1 MAINY
6 QVNPIISVH
15 DLIDILK
22 KSTLGLRRP
31 LADLEA
37 MESMLA
43 HANYYI
49 GAYENG
55 QLVGLA
61 RAMTDFVYTT
71 YLADLA
77 VDEKYQHQGIGK
89 ELIKYCT
96 KTNINHFSPTSV
108 LCNIL
113 DINTLNQKCICDK
126 TILKKKYS
134 CSCYYLRHPLNP
146 NIQYMP
152 VSFFLQRLE

>member
-1 MAINY
+1 MSINY
-6 QVNPIISVH
+6 QVNSTISVQ

-37 MESMLA
+37 MESTLV
-43 HANYYI
+43 HANYYV

-55 QLVGLA
+55 QLIGLA

-89 ELIKYCT
+89 ELIK
-96 KTNINHFSPTSV
+96 
-108 LCNIL
+108 
-113 DINTLNQKCICDK
+113 
-126 TILKKKYS
+126 ILKINIPKAKLILLAAPAAEAYYPKIGMQNHPH
-134 CSCYYLRHPLNP
+134 CYFIDEIEEIN
-146 NIQYMP
+146 
-152 VSFFLQRLE
+152 

>member
-1 MAINY
+1 LSTLGEDFLNLLFNSDKNYSMPITY
-6 QVNPIISVH
+6 QVNPRISVH
-15 DLIDILK
+15 DLIDILQ

-55 QLVGLA
+55 NLVGLA
-61 RAMTDFVYTT
+61 RAMTDFVFTT

-89 ELIKYCT
+89 ELIR
-96 KTNINHFSPTSV
+96 
-108 LCNIL
+108 
-113 DINTLNQKCICDK
+113 
-126 TILKKKYS
+126 ILKINIPKAKLILLAAPAAEAYYPKIGMQNHPH
-134 CSCYYLRHPLNP
+134 CYFIDQERE
-146 NIQYMP
+146 II
-152 VSFFLQRLE
+152 

>member
-6 QVNPIISVH
+6 QVNPTISVH
-15 DLIDILK
+15 DLIDILH

-31 LADLEA
+31 LSDLEA

-43 HANYYI
+43 HAIYYI

-89 ELIKYCT
+89 ELIK
-96 KTNINHFSPTSV
+96 
-108 LCNIL
+108 
-113 DINTLNQKCICDK
+113 
-126 TILKKKYS
+126 ILKINIPKAKLILLAAPTAEAYYPKIGMQNHPH
-134 CSCYYLRHPLNP
+134 CYFIDRIEEIN
-146 NIQYMP
+146 
-152 VSFFLQRLE
+152 

>member
-1 MAINY
+1 MSINY
-6 QVNPIISVH
+6 QVNPPISVH

-22 KSTLGLRRP
+22 KSTVGLRRP
-31 LADLEA
+31 LSDLEA
-37 MESMLA
+37 MESILA

-55 QLVGLA
+55 NLVGLA

-89 ELIKYCT
+89 QLIKM
-96 KTNINHFSPTSV
+96 
-108 LCNIL
+108 
-113 DINTLNQKCICDK
+113 
-126 TILKKKYS
+126 LKKNIPKAKLILLAAPAAEAYYPKIGMQNHPH
-134 CSCYYLRHPLNP
+134 CYFIDDVEEING
-146 NIQYMP
+146 
-152 VSFFLQRLE
+152 

>member
-1 MAINY
+1 MSINY
-6 QVNPIISVH
+6 QINPEISVH
-15 DLIDILK
+15 DLIDILH

-55 QLVGLA
+55 NLVGLA

-89 ELIKYCT
+89 ELIK
-96 KTNINHFSPTSV
+96 
-108 LCNIL
+108 
-113 DINTLNQKCICDK
+113 
-126 TILKKKYS
+126 ILKINIPKAKLILLAAPAAEAYYPKIGMQNHPH
-134 CSCYYLRHPLNP
+134 CYYIDDVA
-146 NIQYMP
+146 NII
-152 VSFFLQRLE
+152 

>member
-1 MAINY
+1 MSITY
-6 QVNPIISVH
+6 QVNPRISVH
-15 DLIDILK
+15 DLIDILH

-49 GAYENG
+49 GAYENEN
-55 QLVGLA
+55 LVGLA
-61 RAMTDFVYTT
+61 RAMTDFVFTT

-89 ELIKYCT
+89 ELIR
-96 KTNINHFSPTSV
+96 
-108 LCNIL
+108 
-113 DINTLNQKCICDK
+113 
-126 TILKKKYS
+126 ILKINIPKAKLILLAAPAAEAYYPKIGMQNHPH
-134 CSCYYLRHPLNP
+134 CYFIDEERE
-146 NIQYMP
+146 II
-152 VSFFLQRLE
+152 

>member
-1 MAINY
+1 MSINY
-6 QVNPIISVH
+6 QINPTISVH
-15 DLIDILK
+15 DLIDILH

-37 MESMLA
+37 MEGMLA

-89 ELIKYCT
+89 ELIK
-96 KTNINHFSPTSV
+96 
-108 LCNIL
+108 
-113 DINTLNQKCICDK
+113 
-126 TILKKKYS
+126 ILKINIPKAKLILLAAPAAKGYYPKIGMQNHPN
-134 CSCYYLRHPLNP
+134 CYFINEVEE
-146 NIQYMP
+146 II
-152 VSFFLQRLE
+152 

>member
-1 MAINY
+1 MSINY
-6 QVNPIISVH
+6 QVNPTISVH

-89 ELIKYCT
+89 ELIKML
-96 KTNINHFSPTSV
+96 KINIPRAKLILLAAPAAEAYYPKIGMQNHPH
-108 LCNIL
+108 
-113 DINTLNQKCICDK
+113 
-126 TILKKKYS
+126 
-134 CSCYYLRHPLNP
+134 CYYIDDVA
-146 NIQYMP
+146 NII
-152 VSFFLQRLE
+152 

>member
-1 MAINY
+1 MSINY
-6 QVNPIISVH
+6 QVNPTISVH
-15 DLIDILK
+15 DLIDILH

-37 MESMLA
+37 MESMLT

-89 ELIKYCT
+89 ELIK
-96 KTNINHFSPTSV
+96 
-108 LCNIL
+108 
-113 DINTLNQKCICDK
+113 
-126 TILKKKYS
+126 ILKINIPRAKLILLAAPAAEAYYPKIGMQNHPH
-134 CSCYYLRHPLNP
+134 CYYIDDVA
-146 NIQYMP
+146 NII
-152 VSFFLQRLE
+152 

>member
-1 MAINY
+1 MSINY
-6 QVNPIISVH
+6 QVNPEISVH
-15 DLIDILK
+15 DLIDILH

-55 QLVGLA
+55 NLVGLA

-77 VDEKYQHQGIGK
+77 VDEKYQHRGIGK
-89 ELIKYCT
+89 QLIKM
-96 KTNINHFSPTSV
+96 
-108 LCNIL
+108 
-113 DINTLNQKCICDK
+113 
-126 TILKKKYS
+126 LKKNIPKAKLILLAAPAAEAYYPKIGMQNHPH
-134 CSCYYLRHPLNP
+134 CYFIDRIEEIN
-146 NIQYMP
+146 
-152 VSFFLQRLE
+152 

>member
-1 MAINY
+1 MSINY
-6 QVNPIISVH
+6 QVNPEISVH
-15 DLIDILK
+15 DLIDILH

-55 QLVGLA
+55 NLVGLA

-77 VDEKYQHQGIGK
+77 VDEKYQHRGIGK
-89 ELIKYCT
+89 QLIKM
-96 KTNINHFSPTSV
+96 
-108 LCNIL
+108 
-113 DINTLNQKCICDK
+113 
-126 TILKKKYS
+126 LKKNIPKAKLILLAAPAAEAYYPKIGMQNHPH
-134 CSCYYLRHPLNP
+134 CYFIDDVEEING
-146 NIQYMP
+146 
-152 VSFFLQRLE
+152 

>member
-1 MAINY
+1 MSINY
-6 QVNPIISVH
+6 QVNPEISVH
-15 DLIDILK
+15 DLIDILH

-55 QLVGLA
+55 NLVGLA
-61 RAMTDFVYTT
+61 RVMTDFVYTT

-89 ELIKYCT
+89 ELIKMLKINIPKAKLILLAAPAAEAYYPKIGMQNHPHCYYIDDV
-96 KTNINHFSPTSV
+96 TNI
-108 LCNIL
+108 I
-113 DINTLNQKCICDK
+113 
-126 TILKKKYS
+126 
-134 CSCYYLRHPLNP
+134 
-146 NIQYMP
+146 
-152 VSFFLQRLE
+152 

>member
-61 RAMTDFVYTT
+61 RSMTDFVYTT

-89 ELIKYCT
+89 ELIKML
-96 KTNINHFSPTSV
+96 KINIPRAKLILLAAPAAEAYYPKIGMRNHPH
-108 LCNIL
+108 
-113 DINTLNQKCICDK
+113 
-126 TILKKKYS
+126 
-134 CSCYYLRHPLNP
+134 CYYIDDVA
-146 NIQYMP
+146 NII
-152 VSFFLQRLE
+152 